1 MLQKT
6 IISISFIFI
15 FCFQLFSQDVTPS
28 GGYSTLNEYKTKVP
42 KYNSNFSITRRT
54 VSDIKAW
61 GGNDYKVK
69 SLDEQITKGIINKE
83 IWGIQQGDTLYLNAL
98 PLTGLNAYSKVEVYG
113 RYNILHV
120 AYPVNP
126 KYLKAYGLKSPY
138 DATAYMFGAIGGG
151 IAGAAVAIMRIP
163 LIYDIETGDCKLLNT
178 ENISTILKQY
188 AILDEQY
195 RTESNPTNEVTLIK
209 YIVEIN
215 KQQKKI

>member
-28 GGYSTLNEYKTKVP
+28 GAYSTLTEYKTKVP
-42 KYNSNFSITRRT
+42 KYNSEFTITRRT
-54 VSDIKAW
+54 VSDIKLW

-69 SLDEQITKGIINKE
+69 SINNQVSKGIIRNE

-98 PLTGLNAYSKVEVYG
+98 PLTGLSAYSKVEVYG

-120 AYPVNP
+120 AYPVNS
-126 KYLKAYGLKSPY
+126 KYLEAYGLKGPY
-138 DATAYMFGAIGGG
+138 NAVAMFGAIGGG

-163 LIYDIETGDCKLLNT
+163 VIYDMETGDCKLLNT
-178 ENISTILKQY
+178 VNLSAILKQY
-188 AILDEQY
+188 TQLDEQY
-195 RTESNPTNEVTLIK
+195 KAESNSTIEVTLIK

-215 KQQKKI
+215 KQQ

>member
-1 MLQKT
+1 MLRKS
-6 IISISFIFI
+6 IISINLIILFSI
-15 FCFQLFSQDVTPS
+15 QLFSQDLTLS
-28 GGYSTLNEYKTKVP
+28 GGYSSFNEYRSKVP
-42 KYNSNFSITRRT
+42 KYNSCFTITRRT

-69 SLDEQITKGIINKE
+69 SLDQQITKGIISKE

-98 PLTGLNAYSKVEVYG
+98 SLTGLAGFSKVEVFG

-126 KYLKAYGLKSPY
+126 QYYKSYGLQNPY
-138 DATAYMFGAIGGG
+138 NASAYMFGAIGG

-163 LIYDIETGDCKLLNT
+163 VIYDMETGDCKLLNS
-178 ENISTILKQY
+178 ENLSTIIKQY
-188 AILDEQY
+188 TTLDEQY
-195 RTESNPTNEVTLIK
+195 RNENNSSDEATLIK

-215 KQQKKI
+215 KLQK